1 MSWELALALDPAADA
16 PVFLQI
22 ARAVADDVR
31 RGRLRPGAELP
42 GSRALAISLGVHR
55 NTVLAAY
62 RELAAEGWVEASA
75 ARGTFVSRALPD
87 PAPRRFAA
95 KAAPRAAVPSRLGFD
110 LGPGPEP
117 HPPVPYL
124 GRSPRRILPLTGG

>member
-1 MSWELALALDPAADA
+1 MPWELALALDPAASL

-22 ARAVADDVR
+22 ARAVADDIR

-42 GSRALAISLGVHR
+42 GSRALSRSLSVHR

-62 RELAAEGWVEASA
+62 RELAAEGWIEPSA
-75 ARGTFVSRALPD
+75 ARGTFVSSSLPD

-95 KAAPRAAVPSRLGFD
+95 RAAARREVPARLGFD
-110 LGPGPEP
+110 
-117 HPPVPYL
+117 
-124 GRSPRRILPLTGG
+124 